1 MENGCF
7 KNIHSRRLFLAIFLG
22 CERILIESKDYD
34 WNISYLN
41 IYLLFFFFFSYAQV
55 MRALGWRIGL
65 VIMKFKANNFPMNY
79 TLFCLEKKKKNS

>member
-1 MENGCF
+1 
-7 KNIHSRRLFLAIFLG
+7 LFLAIFLG

-41 IYLLFFFFFSYAQV
+41 IYLLFFFLYAQV

>member
-41 IYLLFFFFFSYAQV
+41 IYLLFFFFICTSNES
-55 MRALGWRIGL
+55 IGL
-65 VIMKFKANNFPMNY
+65 ENRVSNN
-79 TLFCLEKKKKNS
+79 EIQS